1 MIRNPDAD
9 FGDEFRRAHDK
20 RIKDEYDQYKFN
32 SQRKVNAATINKQIK
47 SCIRY
52 CGMENRNTN
61 YIEVEPEH
69 GNKRKCWCY
78 IIPGRQNHFLSAF

>member
-9 FGDEFRRAHDK
+9 FGDEWKKVYDE

-32 SQRKVNAATINKQIK
+32 SQKKVNGDTINKEIK

-78 IIPGRQNHFLSAF
+78 IIPGRQNHFLYAF